1 MKVFV
6 SMYHTL
12 SVFLA
17 FKSLV
22 RNNVLI
28 ICTLML
34 RDKVFNCFLDC
45 DALSKFLLGNI
56 ILTFSTEGL
65 LRVFYY

>member
-1 MKVFV
+1 
-6 SMYHTL
+6 MYIN
-12 SVFLA
+12 A
-17 FKSLV
+17 EGQ
-22 RNNVLI
+22 
-28 ICTLML
+28 
-34 RDKVFNCFLDC
+34 VFNCFLDC